1 MIADL
6 SKSAA
11 ELPEYDICIIGSGPA
26 GATVAAELAGQGLSI
41 CVLESGRLR
50 VTRHGDALKQVE
62 STGIHIKDH
71 SRERVLGGASTT
83 WSGLSSPLDETDLG
97 PRPWLR
103 HSGWPI
109 AGSEL
114 FPYYEQAAERYR
126 FPGTSLFT
134 GAGLGALRGSG
145 VFAPEWDSL
154 EEKTFLAC
162 SDPQD
167 FSQEVREIYEC
178 GDVDLY
184 LDATVLR
191 LAARTTE
198 TAGPTT
204 DGGQQIS
211 AAILRS
217 RDGADHRLRARIFVL
232 GTGGIENA
240 RLLLNSRDLCPA
252 GLGNERDQVGRYL
265 MNHPKNYHGIVHL
278 AQPVEDVPYFFGCLH
293 KGYAGYAGLR
303 LQPRVQAERELLNS
317 YVRLEPLFP
326 WSDSRG
332 IEALVLLV
340 KRSTF
345 FFRRWKKKREDEVVS
360 LLDYSETGDDSDLQ
374 NERKGFLDWIG
385 LGFTILFDAPKV
397 SRYLFHR
404 LSGTRP
410 KIRRVRLRNFMEMEP
425 DPDNR
430 VTLSDTTGPYGQP
443 LPAVRHEC
451 TETDRRSLLALHEHL
466 ARELPRVGIGTLETT
481 LADEH
486 PWPICQDASHHMGT
500 TRMGTDPATSV
511 VRPDLRLH
519 DVENVYL
526 AGASVF
532 PTSGSANPT
541 YTIVALSIRLAE
553 HLRGLPLKDERRP

>member
-11 ELPEYDICIIGSGPA
+11 ELPEYDLCIVGSGPA

-83 WSGLSSPLDETDLG
+83 WSGLSSPLDETDLV

-109 AGSEL
+109 SGSEL

-126 FPGTSLFT
+126 FPATSLF
-134 GAGLGALRGSG
+134 GPAGLGALRGPG
-145 VFAPEWDSL
+145 VFAPEWQSL

-167 FSQEVREIYEC
+167 FSQEVREIYER

-184 LDATVLR
+184 LDATVLH
-191 LAARTTE
+191 LEGQTTE
-198 TAGPTT
+198 A
-204 DGGQQIS
+204 GGQRVS
-211 AAILRS
+211 AANLRS
-217 RDGADHRLRARIFVL
+217 RDGAEHRLRARVFVL

-240 RLLLNSRDLCPA
+240 RLLLNSRDLCAA

-278 AQPVEDVPYFFGCLH
+278 TDPVEDVPYFFGSLH

-303 LQPRVQAERELLNS
+303 LQPHIQAERELLNS

-326 WSDSRG
+326 WSDSEG

-345 FFRRWKKKREDEVVS
+345 FFKRWKKQREDQVVS
-360 LLDYSETGDDSDLQ
+360 LLDYSETGDDSELQ
-374 NERKGFLDWIG
+374 NERKGVLGWIG

-397 SRYLFHR
+397 ARYLFHR
-404 LSGTRP
+404 LSGARP
-410 KIRRVRLRNFMEMEP
+410 QIRRVRLRNFMEMEP
-425 DPDNR
+425 SPENR
-430 VTLSDTTGPYGQP
+430 VTLSETRGPYGQP
-443 LPAVRHEC
+443 LPAVHHEC
-451 TETDRRSLLALHEHL
+451 TENDRRSMLALHEHL
-466 ARELPRVGIGTLETT
+466 VEEFPRVGIGRLETT
-481 LADEH
+481 LAEEQ

-519 DVENVYL
+519 EVENVYL

-553 HLRGLPLKDERRP
+553 HLRGLNLQRESTP